1 MKREDLIFELTK
13 YELKYLIENHDKH
26 AIVEVAE
33 FFIKGGFNSWTGEQL
48 EKKYND
54 FITEEEV

>member
-1 MKREDLIFELTK
+1 MKREDLIFELTE

-33 FFIKGGFNSWTGEQL
+33 FFIRGGFSLWSDEQL

-54 FITEEEV
+54 FIAEEV